1 MSDEKN
7 QLAIQQTYD
16 VEPLRDKENS
26 IDMVSTNG
34 VLIKLNM
41 ETMYGIF
48 ASNKRG
54 NATNPTHSDVL
65 AFTRACLKYT
75 ADPYMGEIWPVF
87 LQGKWIAIVSA
98 QTKLRRARACKDY
111 RGLKQGWITNDG
123 KRHPASIETK
133 ALPQDIIGV
142 WTEFYREGSES
153 LYDECFLAESVKEK
167 SDSWKR
173 LPLTMLKKV
182 GRDQGCRIMYP
193 ELFDGMYTENEA
205 EQIPRPLD
213 APDCETLKRG
223 DRVQVENTAYDQE
236 KVVEVETTQAPE
248 IPMPEQV
255 LGLSTWFIEKAGLDP
270 TTEIAGN
277 LWIQFVT
284 FVLSCKKEDIAK
296 SEDWNADM
304 IATVTKALNAPLP
317 EPILAMIPK
326 PEPEKTV
333 DSKPKTKGKAKNTQ
347 SEIPFG
353 GEE

>member
-7 QLAIQQTYD
+7 QLAIPQTYD
-16 VEPLRDKENS
+16 VEILRDTKQS
-26 IDMVSTNG
+26 IQMQSTNG
-34 VLIKLNM
+34 VLVCLNM
-41 ETMYGIF
+41 ETMYRIF
-48 ASNKRG
+48 ESNMRG
-54 NATNPTHSDVL
+54 TATKPSQSDVL

-111 RGLKQGWITNDG
+111 RGLKQGWITTDG
-123 KRHPASIETK
+123 KRHPSSRDST
-133 ALPQDIIGV
+133 ALPDDIIGV
-142 WTEFYREGSES
+142 WTKLFREGTEPY
-153 LYDECFLAESVKEK
+153 YDECFLKESNKPN

-213 APDCETLKRG
+213 APDCETKKRG

-236 KVVEVETTQAPE
+236 KVVEGDVVQEPE
-248 IPMPEQV
+248 IPIMEQL
-255 LGLSTWFIEKAGLDP
+255 LGLRTWFCDLAKLDI

-284 FVLSCKKEDIAK
+284 FTLSCKKEDIAK
-296 SEDWNADM
+296 SEDWNAGM
-304 IATVTKALNAPLP
+304 VAKVTEALNQPLP

-333 DSKPKTKGKAKNTQ
+333 DSKPKTKGKGKKGQ
-347 SEIPFG
+347 SDIPFG
-353 GEE
+353 EDK